1 MNGNYHKSLAIVF
14 LAVGSV
20 LLYACSFPISLA
32 PAASD
37 SSSTPGTAS
46 ADKPSTAAPRIA
58 GKVALGYYTGS
69 QSSLAALQ
77 THSSFLNIVSAD
89 VFTLRSDG
97 SISGKD
103 DLGVAAYSRTV
114 GIQVYACV
122 NNYNSDPAINGFDP
136 ALARAALVTHKA
148 LVISNLVALAQHGGF
163 DGINIDIENLTYS
176 ANIEEAR
183 ADFSSFIHD
192 LAAQLHANGKK
203 LIISVPGKTDDST
216 NNTWSHPFDLAALG
230 QDADYLQLMTYDQH
244 GPWGEPGPVSGEDW
258 VESCV
263 VYASALVDPSRLLI
277 GLPAYGYDWDLNASD
292 KTKKTFSAGDFSWT
306 DVQSLLAKSTAT
318 AQWDAASQ
326 SPFLTYSENGH
337 DHIAWYESA
346 GSIQAKTKLI
356 PKYNLAGFSMWSLGK
371 EDQSFWQAAM
381 DGEK

>member
-1 MNGNYHKSLAIVF
+1 MNWNHHKSLAIVF

-20 LLYACSFPISLA
+20 IIYGCSFAIFPA

-37 SSSTPGTAS
+37 STRTHGTAS
-46 ADKPSTAAPRIA
+46 ADKPTPA
-58 GKVALGYYTGS
+58 GAGIVGKLALGYYTGS

-77 THSSFLNIVSAD
+77 THSSFLNIISAD
-89 VFTLRSDG
+89 IFTLRSDG
-97 SISGKD
+97 SIAGKD
-103 DLGVAAYSRTV
+103 DLGVAAYSRTL
-114 GIQVYACV
+114 GIQVYACI

-136 ALARAALVTHKA
+136 ALARAAIVTHKA

-176 ANIEEAR
+176 ANIDEAR
-183 ADFSSFIHD
+183 ADFTSFIHD

-203 LIISVPGKTDDST
+203 LIISVPGKTADST
-216 NNTWSHPFDLAALG
+216 DNTWSYPFDLAALG

-263 VYASALVDPSRLLI
+263 VYASSLVDPSRLLI
-277 GLPAYGYDWDLNASD
+277 GLPAYGYDWDLTASD
-292 KTKKTFSAGDFSWT
+292 KTKKTYSASDFPWT
-306 DVQSLLAKSTAT
+306 DVPALLAKSTSV
-318 AQWDAASQ
+318 AQWDAGSQ
-326 SPFLTYSENGH
+326 SPFLTYTENGH

-356 PKYNLAGFSMWSLGK
+356 PKYNLAGFSMWSLGQ
-371 EDQSFWQAAM
+371 EDQSFWQAAIE
-381 DGEK
+381 GAK